1 MAVEQLDDGR
11 IVELAKIIAT
21 DIQLP
26 TEIQSR
32 RTQTIQTHNAVSII
46 ASGNSN
52 SAWISTDGFD
62 RIAISFLND
71 ASTTSTAHVYWSF
84 TGTTVQGA
92 DYSAIASSTVKER
105 TAEISVKAP
114 YVMVSIVNGDTAS
127 HTMSAWV
134 YLKA

>member
-32 RTQTIQTHNAVSII
+32 RTQTIQTHNAVSLP
-46 ASGNSN
+46 ATTGSSA
-52 SAWISTDGFD
+52 SAWIDTDGFNE
-62 RIAISFLND
+62 IAITMLND
-71 ASTTSTAHVYWSF
+71 ATTNTVIDIGWSNDGITMHGLDFGTATNVKYKALRY
-84 TGTTVQGA
+84 TTVA
-92 DYSAIASSTVKER
+92 RYVRVVVTNTDASAHTV
-105 TAEISVKAP
+105 
-114 YVMVSIVNGDTAS
+114 
-127 HTMSAWV
+127 SAWA